1 MRVRAITVFTEI
13 DPNDAGTALARA
25 ATFLRAATHVFQ
37 QAGIGVQT
45 RRVATQPFPHMR
57 LPRGADGMPGLAAQL
72 HEQGAAYGID
82 YLALG
87 PVSADDD
94 PDYVDALPDVIR
106 AASNVFASID
116 LTSCARRIDLGLLRR
131 AARIIRDISAMTP
144 DGLSNLY
151 LAAIANCAPGAP
163 FFPAAYHGGG
173 AARFALAIE
182 AADLVVDAFGNG
194 ESPEQARQN
203 LTDLINHAAARLT
216 AVAET
221 LAAEHDFAF
230 GGLDFSLAPYPGETI
245 SLGGGMERLGVTA
258 GGAGMVGAAS
268 LVMNAVEAAAF
279 PRCGFS
285 GLMLP
290 VLEDSTLGRRVA
302 EGTLQISDLLLYS
315 AVCGTGLDCIPLPGD
330 VETDVLA
337 AILLDVAALALRLD
351 KPLTARLMPL
361 PGKTAGDPVTFSD
374 FEYFAP
380 SRVMQPPRGLA
391 AGAFSSDAAFTVRP
405 RPRP

>member
-1 MRVRAITVFTEI
+1 MKIRAITVFTEVET
-13 DPNDAGTALARA
+13 NDAGTPLARA
-25 ATFLRAATHVFQ
+25 ATFLHAATHAFQ
-37 QAGIGVQT
+37 QAGIDVQT

-57 LPRGADGMPGLAAQL
+57 HPRGPVGMPGLAAEL
-72 HEQGAAYGID
+72 HEQAAAYGID

-94 PDYVDALPDVIR
+94 PDYVDALPDMIR

-116 LTSCARRIDLGLLRR
+116 MTSRTRRIDLGLLRH
-131 AARIIRDISAMTP
+131 AARVIHDISAITP

-151 LAAIANCAPGAP
+151 VAAIANCAPGSP

-173 AARFALAIE
+173 PARFALAIE
-182 AADLVVDAFGNG
+182 AADLVVSAFENG
-194 ESPEQARQN
+194 GSPEPAKQN
-203 LTDLINHAAARLT
+203 LTNLINEAAARLT
-216 AVAET
+216 AVAQA
-221 LAAEHDFAF
+221 LAAEHDLAF
-230 GGLDFSLAPYPGETI
+230 GGLDFSLAPYPGETT
-245 SLGGGMERLGVTA
+245 SLGGGMERLGVTV

-268 LVMNAVEAAAF
+268 MVMNAIEAAAF

-290 VLEDSTLGRRVA
+290 VLEDGILGRRVA
-302 EGTLQISDLLLYS
+302 EGTLRINDLLLYS

-337 AILLDVAALALRLD
+337 AILLDVAALSLRLD

-361 PGKTAGDPVTFSD
+361 PGRAAGDPVTFPD

-380 SRVMQPPRGLA
+380 SRVIQPPPGLS
-391 AGAFSSDAAFTVRP
+391 AGAFGSDAILSVTP
-405 RPRP
+405 RPHA

>member
-13 DPNDAGTALARA
+13 ETNDAGTPLARA
-25 ATFLRAATHVFQ
+25 ATFLHAATQAFQ
-37 QAGIGVQT
+37 QAGIAVQT

-57 LPRGADGMPGLAAQL
+57 HPNGPVGMPGLAAQL
-72 HEQGAAYGID
+72 REQGAAYGID
-82 YLALG
+82 FLAIG
-87 PVSADDD
+87 PVGADDD
-94 PDYVDALPDVIR
+94 PDYVDALPDIFR

-116 LTSCARRIDLGLLRR
+116 LTGSARRIDLGLLRH
-131 AARIIRDISAMTP
+131 AARVIRDISAITP

-151 LAAIANCAPGAP
+151 LASTANCSPGAP
-163 FFPAAYHGGG
+163 FFPVAYHGGG
-173 AARFALAIE
+173 PARFALAIE
-182 AADLVVDAFGNG
+182 AADLVVNAFENG
-194 ESPEQARQN
+194 ASPEQARQG
-203 LTDLINHAAARLT
+203 LTDRINEAAARLT
-216 AVAET
+216 TVAQALAV
-221 LAAEHDFAF
+221 EHDFAF
-230 GGLDFSLAPYPGETI
+230 GGLDFSLAPYPGQTT

-268 LVMNAVEAAAF
+268 LVMNAIEAAAF

-290 VLEDSTLGRRVA
+290 VLEDSMLGRRAA

-361 PGKTAGDPVTFSD
+361 PGKAAGDPVTFPD

-380 SRVMQPPRGLA
+380 SRVMQPPPGLS
-391 AGAFSSDAAFTVRP
+391 AGAFSSDATFSVRP

>member
-13 DPNDAGTALARA
+13 DPNDTGTPLARA
-25 ATFLRAATHVFQ
+25 ATFLHAAAHAFQ
-37 QAGIGVQT
+37 QAGIAVQT

-57 LPRGADGMPGLAAQL
+57 HPRGPVGMPGLAAQL
-72 HEQGAAYGID
+72 HEEGAAYGID
-82 YLALG
+82 YLGLG

-94 PDYVDALPDVIR
+94 PDYVDALPDIFR

-116 LTSCARRIDLGLLRR
+116 MTNRARRIDLGLLRH
-131 AARIIRDISAMTP
+131 AARVIRDISTITP

-151 LAAIANCAPGAP
+151 LAAIANCAPGSP

-173 AARFALAIE
+173 PARFALAVE
-182 AADLVVDAFGNG
+182 AADLAVNAFGNSQ
-194 ESPEQARQN
+194 SPEQARQD
-203 LTDLINHAAARLT
+203 LTDLINKAATRLT
-216 AVAET
+216 SVAEA
-221 LAAEHDFAF
+221 LAVEHDFAF
-230 GGLDFSLAPYPGETI
+230 GGLDFSLAPYPGETT
-245 SLGGGMERLGVTA
+245 SLGGAMEHLGVTA

-268 LVMNAVEAAAF
+268 LVMNAIEAATF

-302 EGTLQISDLLLYS
+302 GGTLQISDLLLYS

-361 PGKTAGDPVTFSD
+361 PGKAAGDPVTFPD

-380 SRVMQPPRGLA
+380 SRVMQPPLGLSV
-391 AGAFSSDAAFTVRP
+391 GAFSSDAVLAVTP

>member
-1 MRVRAITVFTEI
+1 MKIRAITVFTEI
-13 DPNDAGTALARA
+13 ETNDAGTPLAHA
-25 ATFLRAATHVFQ
+25 ATFLRAATHAFQ
-37 QAGIGVQT
+37 QAGIAVQT
-45 RRVATQPFPHMR
+45 RRVATQPFPRMR
-57 LPRGADGMPGLAAQL
+57 PPRGPGGMPGLAAQL
-72 HEQGAAYGID
+72 HEQAAAHGID

-94 PDYVDALPDVIR
+94 RGYVDALPDIFG
-106 AASNVFASID
+106 AASSVFASINM
-116 LTSCARRIDLGLLRR
+116 TSRAGQIDLDLLRH
-131 AARIIRDISAMTP
+131 AARVIRDISAITP

-151 LAAIANCAPGAP
+151 LAAIANCAPGSP

-173 AARFALAIE
+173 PARFALAIE
-182 AADLVVDAFGNG
+182 AADLVVSAFVNG
-194 ESPEQARQN
+194 GTPEQARQK
-203 LTDLINHAAARLT
+203 LTDLINEAAARLT
-216 AVAET
+216 SVAQA

-230 GGLDFSLAPYPGETI
+230 GGLDFSLAPYPGETT
-245 SLGGGMERLGVTA
+245 SLGGGMEHLGVTV

-290 VLEDSTLGRRVA
+290 VLEDSVLGRRVA
-302 EGTLQISDLLLYS
+302 EGALRVNDLLLYS

-330 VETDVLA
+330 VETNALA

-361 PGKTAGDPVTFSD
+361 PGKTAGDPVTFPD

-380 SRVMQPPRGLA
+380 SRVMQPPPGLS
-391 AGAFSSDAAFTVRP
+391 AGAFSSNAVFSVRP